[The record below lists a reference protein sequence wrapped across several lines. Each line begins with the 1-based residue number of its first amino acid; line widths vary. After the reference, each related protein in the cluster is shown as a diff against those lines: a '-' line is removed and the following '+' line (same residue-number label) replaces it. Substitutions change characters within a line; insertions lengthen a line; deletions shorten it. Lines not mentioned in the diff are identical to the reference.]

1 MDQGIYVIFAT
12 NGCSQQF
19 KKYTTNQNQ
28 NGKGCA
34 FKDSIPDCVQK
45 ITIALI
51 FDSFTVKDL
60 PELW

>member
-1 MDQGIYVIFAT
+1 MLFLLQMAVLNSFML
-12 NGCSQQF
+12 F

>member
-1 MDQGIYVIFAT
+1 MLFLLQMAVLNSFML
-12 NGCSQQF
+12 F

-45 ITIALI
+45 INIALI